1 MILIIRPKIDSKLIF
16 EEMRKNKFN
25 FHHENFS
32 SYTYNKINFN
42 FDESHYFLISSVQAA
57 RSIKKNLVF
66 ADKLIKQGKIFVI
79 GKKVESELK
88 TIRFKKILKT
98 FSSSQQFIKYIEKK
112 YKRKIQLNHL
122 TGSIKNDDI
131 SLLAKNNK
139 IKLVLFETY
148 SIKFKNKITRTLK
161 TLLKKNNIKIMMHYS
176 LKASEV
182 FLKSLSKTERLFLQD
197 SVIHLCMSS
206 RIKAGLKSKGIYE
219 RHIYVSKK
227 PNHDKLMLL
236 LNNVIKEN

>member
-1 MILIIRPKIDSKLIF
+1 M
-16 EEMRKNKFN
+16 
-25 FHHENFS
+25 
-32 SYTYNKINFN
+32 
-42 FDESHYFLISSVQAA
+42 
-57 RSIKKNLVF
+57 
-66 ADKLIKQGKIFVI
+66 
-79 GKKVESELK
+79 
-88 TIRFKKILKT
+88 
-98 FSSSQQFIKYIEKK
+98 KK

-122 TGSIKNDDI
+122 TGSIKNDEI

-139 IKLVLFETY
+139 LNSSFETY
-148 SIKFKNKITRTLK
+148 SIKFKNKITRALK
-161 TLLKKNNIKIMMHYS
+161 TLLKKNIKIMMHYS

-206 RIKAGLKSKGIYE
+206 RIKTGLKSKGVYE

-227 PNHDKLMLL
+227 PDHENLMLL